1 MYEYLRY
8 LAVLKLMDNFAQ
20 NANRQYN
27 VMISRE
33 QFSNVYREVI
43 TRLRSLR
50 RGWLKNIKPVFIS
63 MRRKTNRTVCAR
75 FSPALNKLRVFATN
89 SDWFMVQ
96 IAPVVIGLS
105 NYLFVCFSR
114 VI

>member
-8 LAVLKLMDNFAQ
+8 LAVLKLTDNFAQ

-33 QFSNVYREVI
+33 EFSNVCRELI

-50 RGWLKNIKPVFIS
+50 RGWLKNIK
-63 MRRKTNRTVCAR
+63 R
-75 FSPALNKLRVFATN
+75 FYINEEKNESHRVRAIFPRFKQVTGICYE
-89 SDWFMVQ
+89 F
-96 IAPVVIGLS
+96 
-105 NYLFVCFSR
+105 
-114 VI
+114 